1 MTSKKRMKVDV
12 ISHPCERYSM
22 PILQKQGIKG
32 KNRMKPHVFIHVD
45 VGVPTHI
52 LMGFGVSLYATL

>member
-12 ISHPCERYSM
+12 ISHPCEMR
-22 PILQKQGIKG
+22 ILQKQGRQG

-45 VGVPTHI
+45 VGVPTHV

>member
-1 MTSKKRMKVDV
+1 MKVDV

-22 PILQKQGIKG
+22 RILQKQGRKG

-45 VGVPTHI
+45 VGVPSHI
-52 LMGFGVSLYATL
+52 WMGFGASLYTTL

>member
-1 MTSKKRMKVDV
+1 MKVDV

-22 PILQKQGIKG
+22 RIFQKQGIKRQD
-32 KNRMKPHVFIHVD
+32 RMKPHVFIHVD

-52 LMGFGVSLYATL
+52 LMGFGVSIYATL